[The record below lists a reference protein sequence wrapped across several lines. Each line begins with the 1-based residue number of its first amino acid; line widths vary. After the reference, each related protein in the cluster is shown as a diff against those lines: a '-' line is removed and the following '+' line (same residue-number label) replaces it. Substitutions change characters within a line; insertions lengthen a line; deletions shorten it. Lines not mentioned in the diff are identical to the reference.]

1 MEAVGVFVIPVKMPS
16 LALSSSDFS
25 GNLALESAIGFN
37 RPMYTAVDHQF
48 MSEALA
54 QAQNALY
61 LSNPNPRVGCVIVK
75 EGQVIGRGFTQKV
88 GGPHAEV
95 QALADARASGFD
107 PVGATIYV
115 TLEPCNHT
123 GRTPPCVDALIAA
136 KPAVVMVA
144 MTDPNPLV
152 SGKGIERL
160 RAAGI
165 DVRCGLLESDA
176 KAINLG
182 FISRMTTGLPWVRLK
197 IAASLDG
204 KTALPNGQSQ
214 WITGSLARADGHHWR
229 AQACAILTGVG
240 TVKEDDPMLNVREVL
255 TERQPWKI
263 IVDSHLDT
271 PLNAKILNHLDQS
284 GVVLVCASLESS
296 QAKEKAKVLEERGV
310 EVLAMANQNGKVD
323 LPKLFAYLAEQRHMN
338 EIHVEAG
345 FKLNGSLLRENCV
358 DELLLY
364 YAPFLMGEG
373 IGMANISPLSAL
385 DLRKDWQIIDQALFG
400 PDLRL
405 RLSKNITKPI

>member
-1 MEAVGVFVIPVKMPS
+1 
-16 LALSSSDFS
+16 LALVP
-25 GNLALESAIGFN
+25 AIGFN

-88 GGPHAEV
+88 GGSHAEV
-95 QALADARASGFD
+95 QALADARAQGYD
-107 PVGATIYV
+107 PAGATIYV
-115 TLEPCNHT
+115 TLEPCSHT

-160 RAAGI
+160 RTAGI
-165 DVRCGLLESDA
+165 DVRCGLLESEA

-182 FISRMTTGLPWVRLK
+182 FISRMTRGLPWVRLK

-204 KTALPNGQSQ
+204 KTALSNGQSQ
-214 WITGSLARADGHHWR
+214 WITGPLARADGHHWR

-240 TVKEDDPMLNVREVL
+240 TIKEDDPALNVRDVP
-255 TERQPWKI
+255 TERQPWRI
-263 IVDSHLDT
+263 IVDSQLET
-271 PLNAKILNHLDQS
+271 PLHAKILNHLDQS
-284 GVVLVCASLESS
+284 GVILVCASLESAHA
-296 QAKEKAKVLEERGV
+296 QEKAKAFEELGAQV
-310 EVLAMANQNGKVD
+310 IAMANQNGKVD
-323 LPKLFAYLAEQRHMN
+323 LPQLFAYLAQQYHMN

-345 FKLNGSLLRENCV
+345 FKLNGSLLREECV

-364 YAPFLMGEG
+364 YAPFFMGEG
-373 IGMANISPLSAL
+373 IGMANISPLAQL
-385 DLRKDWQIIDQALFG
+385 NQRQNWQIFDHSLFG
-400 PDLRL
+400 QDLRL
-405 RLSKNITKPI
+405 RLSKKESN